1 MSASDYTCL
10 RRYRTQMS
18 CNTVPTCHTLPA
30 CLPNGT
36 SSTNTCTSNQVA
48 LSSSGY
54 CNVPTQCISS
64 TGQVISAD
72 LIYCPDTAFTN
83 QKYVTKTINPSYV
96 VPVKDATVGFLVEKR
111 LPFIKNQKISC
122 RIEDNETNYFNG
134 SVLDYDADTGFL
146 SIGAIDNITG
156 DFSNTVVYKINL
168 ILFDPDTVKLKQR
181 MDYLYKY
188 LFQVNLHTTP
198 NYNPALEQL
207 IYFERRTID
216 LMFYLFDYDIRIA
229 TDYEFTEAYLFNL
242 LKNTLYL
249 SLFDIDI
256 AYILNFQP
264 NGNPDVL
271 ITNLKNALYE
281 MYKYLFDVD
290 LEQNI
295 WFNPNS

>member
-1 MSASDYTCL
+1 
-10 RRYRTQMS
+10 
-18 CNTVPTCHTLPA
+18 
-30 CLPNGT
+30 
-36 SSTNTCTSNQVA
+36 
-48 LSSSGY
+48 
-54 CNVPTQCISS
+54 
-64 TGQVISAD
+64 VISAD

-168 ILFDPDTVKLKQR
+168 ILFDPETVKLKQR